1 MITPL
6 LAIRLYHRYRLLV
19 KESIF
24 MSYKKFEI
32 IKEILI
38 RANKDFKSKEALEI
52 AIKLNK
58 LR

>member
-1 MITPL
+1 
-6 LAIRLYHRYRLLV
+6 
-19 KESIF
+19 

>member
-1 MITPL
+1 MN
-6 LAIRLYHRYRLLV
+6 YN
-19 KESIF
+19 
-24 MSYKKFEI
+24 KFKV

-38 RANKDFKSKEALEI
+38 RAKKDFKSKETLEI